1 MSTAGDQ
8 ISAWMRKCAE
18 TDARNVKKLEN
29 LQGTVE
35 AATEAFLDFVDARGN
50 ERAVIKGAVLAGM
63 IYGTHFIAF
72 AARRAVPEEET
83 EQQSQQCIDEQWLSE
98 QW

>member
-1 MSTAGDQ
+1 MSAAADQ
-8 ISAWMRKCAE
+8 LGAWMIRCAE
-18 TDARNVKKLEN
+18 TDARNAKKLEN

-35 AATEAFLDFVDARGN
+35 AATEAFLDFVDARGD
-50 ERAVIKGAVLAGM
+50 ERAVLKGAVIAGM
-63 IYGTHFIAF
+63 IYGTHFIAC
-72 AARRAVPEEET
+72 AVRMAVPKDET